1 MAVKENPVK
10 ACFPLLA
17 LVALA
22 AGPALAQSSVSLSG
36 IVDLGLRQVHN
47 TDVGTLNS
55 MVSGS
60 NATSRFILRGS
71 EDLGGGLSAGFHL
84 ESGLNADTGQSASSS
99 TLFDR
104 RATVGLVSK
113 TLGEIRLGNDYVP
126 SYLNWNRYDPFSVV
140 GVARTSNLI
149 SATPA
154 GPIKSA
160 FGANPNTTVRASN
173 SLQLL
178 LPELGGLEGGLMV
191 AAGEGGTAANGQH
204 RVVGARL
211 GWATKTFGGSVATTR
226 TRNDQTG
233 DEDFRDTAVGG
244 FYDAGVVRLSAG
256 WRQFRHDQA
265 KQTNL
270 LVGASVPVGAA
281 GSLKL
286 SWNRAAFG
294 GSAGGVALDGQRA
307 RQLGIGYVHELSR
320 RTALYGSFAT
330 LDNDGALKLSIPGG
344 PSGLPAGGRS
354 RGLEFGV
361 RHHF

>member
-1 MAVKENPVK
+1 MKHA
-10 ACFPLLA
+10 FSTLTLA
-17 LVALA
+17 ALA

-36 IVDLGLRQVHN
+36 IVDLGVRQVRN
-47 TDVGTLNS
+47 TDVGALNS

-84 ESGLNADTGQSASSS
+84 ESGLNADTGQSASST

-104 RATVGLVSK
+104 RATIGLVSK

-149 SATPA
+149 SATPT

-178 LPELGGLEGGLMV
+178 LPALGGLEGGLMV
-191 AAGEGGTAANGQH
+191 AAGEGGTAEKGQH
-204 RVVGARL
+204 RVVAARL
-211 GWATKTFGGSVATTR
+211 GWANKTFGVSGATTR
-226 TRNDQTG
+226 TRNDLTG

-256 WRQFRHDQA
+256 WRQFRFDQA

-270 LVGASVPVGAA
+270 LVGASVPIGAS
-281 GSLKL
+281 GSLRL
-286 SWNRAAFG
+286 SWNQVDFG
-294 GSAGGVALDGQRA
+294 GSVAGASLDAHDA
-307 RQLGIGYVHELSR
+307 RQIGIGYVHDLSR
-320 RTALYGSFAT
+320 RTALYGTFAK

-344 PSGLPAGGRS
+344 PSGLPAGGSS
-354 RGLEFGV
+354 RGVEFGV
-361 RHHF
+361 RHNF